1 MTCELVKIADCVTK
15 VKMWNPNIE
24 ASDSVITYIDIA
36 AVDKDL
42 KQIIQPNILLGADTP
57 SRARQIIQTDD
68 VLVSTVRP
76 NLNSVALVSNEYSG
90 STASTGYTVLRPNP
104 EILDSHYLFHWV
116 KNKSFIDEMVRL
128 ATGQSYPAV
137 SDKIIG
143 NSKIPLPR
151 LEEQRRIAAILDKA
165 DELRQKRQQAIER
178 LDELLQA
185 AFIDMFGD
193 PVSNPKGWTIG
204 TLGDVIHS
212 AKDGP
217 HVSPKYSNEGIP
229 FLSTRHVR
237 AGKIIWE
244 DLKYLSEEEA
254 QVQWKKCKPVR
265 GDILYTKGGTTG
277 LAAFVDTDIDFAV
290 WVHVALLKPDTR
302 KVRAEWLVSML
313 NSQFCYEQS
322 QRYTHGIANRD
333 LGLKRMVNITI
344 YIPPIEE
351 QDRFLRFQRKLIQN
365 KILFKTN
372 QFSLDILFQSLQ
384 NQAFNGTL

>member
-165 DELRQKRQQAIER
+165 DELRQKRQQAIEK

-193 PVSNPKGWTIG
+193 ITEYQRSTLKLKDVAEINPKQSIDNIPNSVAF
-204 TLGDVIHS
+204 LPMADVHIDELFAINS
-212 AKDGP
+212 SERSYDDVKKGFTAFNKEDILIAKITP
-217 HVSPKYSNEGIP
+217 CFEN
-229 FLSTRHVR
+229 
-237 AGKIIWE
+237 GKISIADISTQYGFGSTE
-244 DLKYLSEEEA
+244 FHVVRVKQKLYLYAIATLLRQSWIRVAGEN
-254 QVQWKKCKPVR
+254 VMT
-265 GDILYTKGGTTG
+265 GSGGQKRIPKSYIEN
-277 LAAFVDTDIDFAV
+277 LSIP
-290 WVHVALLKPDTR
+290 LMPDQNVE
-302 KVRAEWLVSML
+302 KFNEV
-313 NSQFCYEQS
+313 F
-322 QRYTHGIANRD
+322 
-333 LGLKRMVNITI
+333 
-344 YIPPIEE
+344 
-351 QDRFLRFQRKLIQN
+351 N
-365 KILFKTN
+365 KILQLKKVN
-372 QFSLDILFQSLQ
+372 LAQKASMDELFQSLQ
-384 NQAFNGTL
+384 NQAFHGTL